1 MLDIRSLGYVLIESP
16 DPAQWREYGTEVL
29 GLMPS
34 PIAPERAGTYLK
46 MDPRPWRFGIQKGK
60 QNRYLL
66 AGWELADQREFMR
79 AQKEL
84 KKLKISFKV
93 CNAKERAHRGVAG
106 LLRLQDPSGNTL
118 ELYHGGGL
126 DYLPFVSP
134 LEVSGF
140 ETGDDGSLGLGH
152 AVLTAP
158 KLEET
163 HDFYRDVLGFGDSDY
178 MEVPN
183 PDGSVTGLHF
193 MHCNNPRHHSVA
205 LYGMPAEAFPGG
217 CVHLMV
223 EVNNVDEVGACLD
236 RVNERNIHIF
246 STLGRHTNDR
256 MLSFYMMTPSG
267 FALEYGCQ
275 GRQLDWSKFTPTFT
289 RGRGSLWGHHFQ
301 MPKA

>member
-16 DPAQWREYGTEVL
+16 DLSAWREFGTEVL
-29 GLMPS
+29 GLMPA
-34 PIAPERAGTYLK
+34 PAAPEDGGVYFK
-46 MDPRPWRFGIQKGK
+46 MDPRPWRFAIQKGT

-66 AGWELADQREFMR
+66 AGWELPDEREFAR
-79 AQKEL
+79 AQETL
-84 KKLKISFKV
+84 KKLKIPFDV
-93 CNAKERAHRGVAG
+93 CSEQDRVQRKVAG
-106 LLRLQDPSGNTL
+106 LIRLKDPSGNTL
-118 ELYHGGGL
+118 ELYYGGGL
-126 DYLPFVSP
+126 DYAPFVSP
-134 LEVSGF
+134 LGVSRF
-140 ETGDDGSLGLGH
+140 ETGEDGRMGLGH

-163 HDFYRDVLGFGDSDY
+163 RLFYRDVLGFGDSDY

-183 PDGSVTGLHF
+183 PDGSSCGLYF

-223 EVNNVDEVGACLD
+223 EVDTIDEVGACLD
-236 RVNERNIHIF
+236 RVGARGIHIF

-275 GRQLDWSKFTPTFT
+275 GRQLDWSRFTPTT
-289 RGRGSLWGHHFQ
+289 TAGRGSLWGHHFQ
-301 MPKA
+301 LPEN